1 MKFFIFILF
10 RVGLPMWLRMVIFAK
25 ILEKQGYR

>member
-1 MKFFIFILF
+1 MKFLFFF
-10 RVGLPMWLRMVIFAK
+10 RVELPMWLRMVIFAK